1 MKITKLI
8 LFLVVLSVLAWGAV
22 APPALHAQV
31 TKQALETV
39 GEHLQAAQS
48 FYSKL
53 SPQQRKML
61 SGGSSNFFKVVE
73 EWPDFQRRALTLQ
86 KSLGAGQLRALR
98 RRQSSQPAIP
108 TTAGPVPVSNPETDF
123 LFGPAGAFTQSETST
138 ALCGRHVVVGFNDSG
153 SVLESLFATK
163 GNNLSFNGFGVSGNR
178 GLNFTDEGFL
188 DSTGAGG
195 NPFNFLLG
203 DPVLAC
209 ARSSHDDEE
218 GPPTFFYSSIL
229 ITVSTAAGP
238 LSAVSVSKSTDG
250 EDEQVRFGSPLIAV
264 AKDANTHFL
273 DKDWMAVNP
282 MNPKQIAVTYTD
294 FDISATNGC
303 MGLERIAIETV
314 ASNDA
319 GASWSPPTVIAQL
332 CSNGVNFV
340 QGSQVAFSPTGA
352 VYVAF
357 ESFPNGNG
365 TLGGREILFTSAP
378 NIGAGFGPLA
388 RVASV
393 TGIGD
398 GFEIQGG
405 FRSFI
410 DIQGMSVDRSRAAT
424 RGNIYIVW
432 HDTSADSLFDFS
444 GIGYGYSDSFI
455 AKSTDRGVTWSA
467 PAQVDRNPEPMAN
480 GLGTDSYMP
489 GVAVDPTSG
498 EVGVCWYDRRNDPL
512 NYQVQRFCGVS
523 FDAGATFTN
532 TPMNPTPFP
541 PIHGTDD
548 QVNPFYF
555 GDYDTVS
562 SDGFLSAPGFI
573 GAFQI
578 VSAQGGKVLVPNP
591 DVFARNFN

>member
-1 MKITKLI
+1 MKTRKL
-8 LFLVVLSVLAWGAV
+8 LTVVLMVSFGLLV
-22 APPALHAQV
+22 APALRAQV

-39 GEHLQAAQS
+39 GQHLQAAQA

-73 EWPDFQRRALTLQ
+73 DWPDFQRRSLTLQ
-86 KSLGAGQLRALR
+86 KSLSASQLRGLR
-98 RRQSSQPAIP
+98 SSQPSQPDIP
-108 TTAGPVPVSNPETDF
+108 TTAGPVPVSNPATDF
-123 LFGPAGAFTQSETST
+123 LFGPAGGFTQSETST

-153 SVLESLFATK
+153 SVFESLFATM
-163 GNNLSFNGFGVSGNR
+163 GNNLSFNGFGVSHNR
-178 GLNFTDEGFL
+178 GVSFTDAGFL

-195 NPFNFLLG
+195 NTIFNFLLG

-209 ARSSHDDEE
+209 ARAPHAE

-229 ITVSTAAGP
+229 FTVSQTAGP
-238 LSAVSVSKSTDG
+238 LSAISVSKSTDEEEG
-250 EDEQVRFGSPLIAV
+250 GVTFGSPLVAV
-264 AKDANTHFL
+264 AKDANTHSL

-282 MNPKQIAVTYTD
+282 LNPKQIAVTYTD
-294 FDISATNGC
+294 FDVSATNGC

-314 ASNDA
+314 GSND
-319 GASWSPPTVIAQL
+319 GGTTWSPPTVIAQL

-357 ESFPNGNG
+357 ELFPNGNG

-378 NIGAGFGPLA
+378 NLGSAFGPLVP
-388 RVASV
+388 VASV

-410 DIQGMSVDRSRAAT
+410 DIQGMAVDRSKAAT
-424 RGNIYIVW
+424 GGNIYIVW
-432 HDTSADSLFDFS
+432 HDTSSDSLFDFS
-444 GIGYGYSDSFI
+444 GIGYGYSDVFI
-455 AKSTDRGVTWSA
+455 ARSADGGATWS
-467 PAQVDRNPEPMAN
+467 PRAQVDTNPEPIAN
-480 GLGTDSYMP
+480 GFGTDSYMP

-512 NYQVQRFCGVS
+512 NYQVQRFCGDS
-523 FDAGATFTN
+523 FDAGATFAN
-532 TPMNPTPFP
+532 TPMNPTPFA

-562 SDGFLSAPGFI
+562 SDGFLSTAGFV

-578 VSAQGGKVLVPNP
+578 VSAQGSKVLVPNP

>member
-1 MKITKLI
+1 MKTRKLLTGVLI
-8 LFLVVLSVLAWGAV
+8 GSFGLLVVA
-22 APPALHAQV
+22 PALHAQV

-39 GEHLQAAQS
+39 GQHLQAAQA

-73 EWPDFQRRALTLQ
+73 DWPDFQRRALTLQ
-86 KSLGAGQLRALR
+86 KSLSASQLRGLR
-98 RRQSSQPAIP
+98 SSQPSQPDIP
-108 TTAGPVPVSNPETDF
+108 TTAGPVPVSNPATDF

-153 SVLESLFATK
+153 SVLESLFATR
-163 GNNLSFNGFGVSGNR
+163 GNNLSFNGFGVSGDH
-178 GLNFTDEGFL
+178 GVSFTDAGFL

-195 NPFNFLLG
+195 NTIFNFLQG

-209 ARSSHDDEE
+209 ARSSREE
-218 GPPTFFYSSIL
+218 GPPKFFYSSL
-229 ITVSTAAGP
+229 LFTVSKTAGP
-238 LSAVSVSKSTDG
+238 LSAISVSKSTVEEEG
-250 EDEQVRFGSPLIAV
+250 GITFGSPLVAV
-264 AKDANTHFL
+264 AKDASTHGL

-282 MNPKQIAVTYTD
+282 VNPRQIAVTYTD
-294 FDISATNGC
+294 FDVSATNGC

-314 ASNDA
+314 GSND
-319 GASWSPPTVIAQL
+319 GGTTWSPPTVIAQL

-340 QGSQVAFSPTGA
+340 QGSQVTFSPTGA

-357 ESFPNGNG
+357 ELFPNGNG

-378 NIGAGFGPLA
+378 NLGSAFGPLVP
-388 RVASV
+388 VASV

-405 FRSFI
+405 FRAFI
-410 DIQGMSVDRSRAAT
+410 DIQGMAVDRSKAAT
-424 RGNIYIVW
+424 AGNIYIVW
-432 HDTSADSLFDFS
+432 HDTSPDSLFDFN
-444 GIGYGYSDSFI
+444 GIGYGYSDVFI
-455 AKSTDRGVTWSA
+455 TRSTDGGATWSA
-467 PAQVDRNPEPMAN
+467 PAQVDTNAEPIAN
-480 GLGTDSYMP
+480 GFGTDSYMP

-498 EVGVCWYDRRNDPL
+498 KVGVCWYDRRNDPL
-512 NYQVQRFCGVS
+512 NYQVQRFCGDS
-523 FDAGATFTN
+523 FDAGATFTGI
-532 TPMNPTPFP
+532 PMNPTPFA

-548 QVNPFYF
+548 QINPFYF

-562 SDGFLSAPGFI
+562 SDGLLSTAGFI